1 MKKSQRRERIYQ
13 TNQLNVYRTREG
25 SFAID
30 GVAYGR
36 RYRKRYKSLDE
47 AIAAAHLI
55 EEQKPSLNVCR
66 TVLSQ
71 ERIADAESACA
82 LLPGCVTLLEL
93 AQAYQKS
100 QQSRQIS
107 LQEAI
112 YAYLGTKDGCSHHT
126 YRQVKRILFE
136 LLSFCGNQN
145 LALIKKEKA
154 ECFLCRQSPG
164 SFNAYLRIC
173 KGLFIWAL
181 RNEFITSNPF
191 NHLRTKKRE
200 ISEIAVLSIGEVQ
213 ALLRAARSYKGGLLL
228 PYVAICIY
236 AGLRPDSE
244 MRHLTWDKINLKDG
258 EIRVI
263 KGKTDTP
270 RLVELPEYLISLLQ
284 QCDPSQPIYPS
295 NFRRIWGDIRRMA
308 GFRSGLA
315 GKARSEKHLKPWIKD
330 IMRHTAISYRVRAT
344 GDIFTTATWAGNSP
358 EIIKRHYL
366 GLITQAESKKFFD
379 YLCQGF

>member
-1 MKKSQRRERIYQ
+1 MKKSHRRERIYQ
-13 TNQLNVYRTREG
+13 TKQLNVYRTKEG

-82 LLPGCVTLLEL
+82 LLPNGVTLLEL
-93 AQAYQKS
+93 AQGYQRS

-112 YAYLGTKDGCSHHT
+112 YAYLDTKDGCSHHT
-126 YRQVKRILFE
+126 YRQVKRILLE
-136 LLSFCGNQN
+136 LLSFCGDQN
-145 LALIKKEKA
+145 LDLIKKENA

-181 RNEFITSNPF
+181 RNEYVASNPF
-191 NHLRTKKRE
+191 AYFKTKKRE
-200 ISEIAVLSIGEVQ
+200 VSEIAVLSVDEVQ
-213 ALLRAARSYKGGLLL
+213 ALLLAASSYQSGILL

-236 AGLRPDSE
+236 GGLRPDSE

-258 EIRVI
+258 EIRVV

-270 RLVELPEYLISLLQ
+270 RLVELPECLISLLQ
-284 QCDPSQPIYPS
+284 QCDPSQPIYPT
-295 NFRRIWGDIRRMA
+295 NFRRIWGEVRRAA
-308 GFRSGLA
+308 GFKSGLS
-315 GKARSEKHLKPWIKD
+315 GKAEADKHLKLWVKD

-366 GLITQAESKKFFD
+366 GLVTQAEQKKFF
-379 YLCQGF
+379 G

>member
-1 MKKSQRRERIYQ
+1 MKKSHRRERIYQ
-13 TNQLNVYRTREG
+13 TKQLNVYRTKEG

-82 LLPGCVTLLEL
+82 LLPNGVTLLEL
-93 AQAYQKS
+93 AQGYQRS

-112 YAYLGTKDGCSHHT
+112 YAYLDTKDGCSHHT
-126 YRQVKRILFE
+126 YRQVKRILLE
-136 LLSFCGNQN
+136 LLSFCGDRN
-145 LALIKKEKA
+145 LDLIKKENA

-181 RNEFITSNPF
+181 RNEYVASNPF
-191 NHLRTKKRE
+191 AYFKTKKRE
-200 ISEIAVLSIGEVQ
+200 VSEIAVLSVDEVQ
-213 ALLRAARSYKGGLLL
+213 ALLLAASSY
-228 PYVAICIY
+228 
-236 AGLRPDSE
+236 E

-258 EIRVI
+258 EIRVV

-270 RLVELPEYLISLLQ
+270 RLVELPECLISLLQ
-284 QCDPSQPIYPS
+284 QCDPSQPIYPT
-295 NFRRIWGDIRRMA
+295 NFRRIWGEVRRAA
-308 GFRSGLA
+308 GFKSGLS
-315 GKARSEKHLKPWIKD
+315 GKAEADKHLKLWVKD

-366 GLITQAESKKFFD
+366 GLVTQAEQKKFF
-379 YLCQGF
+379 G

>member
-1 MKKSQRRERIYQ
+1 MKKSHRRERIYQ
-13 TNQLNVYRTREG
+13 TNQLNVYRTKEG

-30 GVAYGR
+30 GVAFGR

-47 AIAAAHLI
+47 AIAATHLI

-71 ERIADAESACA
+71 ERIADAEHACA
-82 LLPGCVTLLEL
+82 LLPNGVTLLEL
-93 AQAYQKS
+93 AQDYQRS

-112 YAYLGTKDGCSHHT
+112 YAYLDTKDRCSHHT

-136 LLSFCGNQN
+136 LLHFTADQP
-145 LALIKKEKA
+145 LDLIKKEKA

-181 RNEFITSNPF
+181 RNEYIASNPF
-191 NHLRTKKRE
+191 AHIKAKKRE
-200 ISEIAVLSIGEVQ
+200 VCEIAILSVDEVQ
-213 ALLRAARSYKGGLLL
+213 ALMLAARSYKDGILL

-258 EIRVI
+258 QIRVV

-270 RLVELPEYLISLLQ
+270 RLVELPECLISLLQ
-284 QCDPSQPIYPS
+284 QCDLSQPIFPN
-295 NFRRIWGDIRRMA
+295 NFRRIWGEVRARA
-308 GFRSGLA
+308 GFRSGLS
-315 GKARSEKHLKPWIKD
+315 GKVQVEKHLKPWVKD

-366 GLITQAESKKFFD
+366 GLVTQAEQKKFF
-379 YLCQGF
+379 G

>member
-1 MKKSQRRERIYQ
+1 MKRSHRRERIYQ
-13 TNQLNVYRTREG
+13 TNQLNVYQTKEG

-66 TVLSQ
+66 TILSQ
-71 ERIADAESACA
+71 ERIADAESACS
-82 LLPGCVTLLEL
+82 LLPNSVTLLEL
-93 AQAYQKS
+93 ARDYQKS
-100 QQSRQIS
+100 QQSRLIS
-107 LQEAI
+107 LQKAI
-112 YAYLGTKDGCSHHT
+112 YTYLDTKDDCSHHT

-136 LLSFCGNQN
+136 LLSYCGNQN
-145 LALIKKEKA
+145 LDLIKKIKA

-181 RNEFITSNPF
+181 RNEYITSNPF
-191 NHLRTKKRE
+191 AHIKTKKRE
-200 ISEIAVLSIGEVQ
+200 VCEIAILSVGEVQ
-213 ALLRAARSYKGGLLL
+213 ALLQAARDYKGGILL

-258 EIRVI
+258 EIRVV

-270 RLVELPEYLISLLQ
+270 RLVELPECLISLLQ
-284 QCDPSQPIYPS
+284 QCDPSQPIHPT
-295 NFRRIWGDIRRMA
+295 NFRRIWGEVRRAA
-308 GFRSGLA
+308 GFKSGLS
-315 GKARSEKHLKPWIKD
+315 GKAEADKHLKPWVRD

-366 GLITQAESKKFFD
+366 GLVTQAERKKFFRYKMAD
-379 YLCQGF
+379 